1 MKKVALTWPA
11 QISKPIP
18 PCEFD
23 IPKELAYS
31 CIGGCFFFC
40 IPIKMKV
47 WDRWRNDDQRSRA
60 RYWRFEWV
68 DWVFSWSEEKRLTKM
83 VWFPKVLIYS
93 SISSSIHSWGEMVR
107 FTPIAHGFLV
117 SSEEVVWLRFEF
129 MFCWIWWM
137 SWLFVELD
145 IQHDPMIRLVR
156 RDMLFLQCLEPIEC
170 CFPELDGPPQRS
182 NMKTW
187 WEVDDE

>member
-31 CIGGCFFFC
+31 CIGGFFFFAY
-40 IPIKMKV
+40 P
-47 WDRWRNDDQRSRA
+47 SR
-60 RYWRFEWV
+60 WRFEIDGEMMIKGV
-68 DWVFSWSEEKRLTKM
+68 EQDIEDLSELIEFFSWSEEKKLTKM

-117 SSEEVVWLRFEF
+117 RSEEVVWLRFEF